1 MYEILN
7 TFAAAPTVQ
16 QVTIEKGS
24 WAGNFGAAG
33 VGVLLFIGSRAM
45 AKNKMLLWGPKFG
58 GWVDTKLGDK
68 KFDWKSLMSFVF
80 GFAGITALLGATG
93 QIGSFVRWLQSMFT
107 WLGGFSI
114 FNELGMGVICAA
126 CVFMAMKKREDSIK
140 DITWGGLCALA
151 FPLGGGVFL
160 EMSMK
165 MANILVNA
173 LNGMPSA

>member
-1 MYEILN
+1 MYDILT
-7 TFAAAPTVQ
+7 TFAAAPEVQ

-33 VGVLLFIGSRAM
+33 VGFVLFIGSRVL
-45 AKNKMLLWGPKFG
+45 AKNNMLLWGPRVG
-58 GWVDTKLGDK
+58 TWVDTKLGDK
-68 KFDWKSLMSFVF
+68 KFDWKSLMSFIF
-80 GFAGITALLGATG
+80 GFAGITALLGASG

-107 WLGGFSI
+107 WLGGFNI
-114 FNELGMGVICAA
+114 FNELGMGVICFV
-126 CVFMAMKKREDSIK
+126 CVFMAMKNRDDSIK
-140 DITWGGLCALA
+140 DISWGGLCALA